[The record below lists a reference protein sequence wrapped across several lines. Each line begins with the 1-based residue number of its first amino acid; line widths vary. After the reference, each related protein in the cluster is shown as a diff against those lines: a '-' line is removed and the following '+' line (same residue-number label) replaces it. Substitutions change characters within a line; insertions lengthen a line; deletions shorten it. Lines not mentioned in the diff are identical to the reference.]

1 MFRRKSHADPTER
14 ELEEIRRME
23 DAIERQRR
31 EMEQLMREVPR
42 RKQEAMATMP
52 PPDDLR
58 DREREHKFYLE
69 LATRGE
75 VRNEI
80 RAQAGNTVLLLL
92 LVAATSAIIWWMIQT
107 VHGS

>member
-1 MFRRKSHADPTER
+1 MLRRKNTADPTER
-14 ELEEIRRME
+14 ELAELRRME
-23 DAIERQRR
+23 EALERQRR
-31 EMEQLMREVPR
+31 EMEQLVREVPR

-80 RAQAGNTVLLLL
+80 RAQAGNTLVLLM
-92 LVAATSAIIWWMIQT
+92 LVAATAAVILWMIQM